1 MNFLTRF
8 SLKNAAAIFILCI
21 MIICGG
27 VYSAFQIK
35 KETMPDIAIPIVAVI
50 TAYPGASPSDIQDKV
65 TKPLEDL
72 MSGVAGI
79 KSVNSTSS
87 ENVSSITAEF
97 DYSANMEDAQR
108 KVEDAIKNVSL
119 PDGVIAPKIMRIN
132 FNSMPV
138 ISFSIS
144 NDTVTAAE
152 LEQKVRDNVLPGL
165 SGIEGVGKAE
175 LASETL
181 KSVYVKLI
189 PGKLKEYNM
198 TSQYVLQLLQAN
210 NVSFPTGSV
219 NINDTI
225 EPVRV
230 SGRFNSLD
238 ELKNMQ
244 LPVIPNTQDTMKST
258 FTQIGSGVES
268 LGKAVGQ
275 LGVGLSGLSQVT
287 AGQIKL
293 LSAIQEIQSQI
304 LAGTIT
310 LNDANQT
317 LKNANATPQEK
328 QIASATI
335 SQLGPK
341 MQIAQAALKQMQDK
355 LKQIQAQT
363 AKAAV
368 SGNAGNAG
376 ASVSRTPDSAAAAQ
390 TVPVLKQVTL
400 GELAEISLGT
410 GNATS
415 ISRTNGS
422 PSVIVQVLKTQEANT
437 VDVSDAVKK
446 KLDELKSL
454 LPKETVAM
462 TTFDQ
467 AVKVNESINGML
479 REGILGAL
487 FAFLVILL
495 FLRNFRTTIIA
506 CVSIPLSILITLTFL
521 KQFNITLNIMTLGG
535 LSVAVG
541 RIVDDSIVV
550 IENIYRHLNMEKLRN
565 VDLIKIAAKE
575 VTSAITSSTITT
587 VAVFVP
593 ITLFVGGF
601 AGIMFKPFAYTV
613 ALALLSSLI
622 VAVTVIPLLSRI
634 LLLKSKKIKNEDFH
648 EGRLMKKYQSFLVWS
663 LNHKVSVLL
672 ISLGLLLGSLS
683 LLFFIPTSFMTEQK
697 EKAINISIDYP
708 AGTDIQVVNKKAEE
722 IEKVLSNDKNV
733 SMYQTTLGSTGSLG
747 IMKSSGSQSSGS
759 IKIKLYDRA
768 NVDEVVK
775 DLTNKLSP
783 NAGKAKI
790 DVVQTNL
797 SGGSMQGSNTIEV
810 VVKGSDIKKIKESA
824 ILLTKELSALK
835 GLDRVSNNL
844 SESKPEIA
852 VNVDR
857 KKASSLGLSAAQV
870 GMTLRDLLNDKVVTT
885 LSVDK
890 NTWDVRMGLKLDKV
904 NKMEDIGAIE
914 IQSPLGNYVKISDV
928 AEVKETP
935 GPISVFSADGDEYAK
950 VTANITEKN
959 SGAVSTRVKEKIASM
974 KLPDGVKTEMGGVT
988 QLMGDTFGQL
998 GLAMVVAVFAVYL
1011 VMMIALGG
1019 AIAPLAILFSLPLA
1033 AIGGLIGLFA
1043 SGVVLDSPAMIG
1055 ALMLIGIVVTNA
1067 IVLIDRVQRNRNE
1080 GMPIREAL
1088 MEAGRI
1094 RMRPILMTA
1103 VATMAAL
1110 IPLAAGIS
1118 KDALL
1123 SQSLAVIVIGGLATS
1138 TLLTLVIVPVAY
1150 EMLENLKLKIAGK
1163 DKSVIVR

>member
-1 MNFLTRF
+1 MNFLTKF
-8 SLKNAAAIFILCI
+8 SLKNAAAIFTLCI

-27 VYSAFQIK
+27 VYSTFQIK
-35 KETMPDIAIPIVAVI
+35 KETMPDITIPIVAVI
-50 TAYPGASPSDIQDKV
+50 TAYPGASPTDIQDKV
-65 TKPLEDL
+65 TKPIETLV
-72 MSGVAGI
+72 SGVAGI

-87 ENVSSITAEF
+87 ENVSSVIVQF
-97 DYSANMEDAQR
+97 DYSANMDNAQR

-119 PDGVIAPKIMRIN
+119 PDGVITPKIMRIN

-144 NDTVTAAE
+144 NSKISAVE
-152 LEQKVRDNVLPGL
+152 LEQKVRDNILPGL
-165 SGIEGVGKAE
+165 SGIEGVGKAQ
-175 LASETL
+175 LATQTL

-189 PGKLKEYNM
+189 PSKLKAYNM
-198 TSQYVLQLLQAN
+198 TSQYVMQLLQAN

-230 SGRFNSLD
+230 SGKFTSLD
-238 ELKNMQ
+238 ELKGML
-244 LPVIPNTQDTMKST
+244 LPITPNTQDALKST
-258 FTQIGSGVES
+258 FTQMGSGVEN

-275 LGVGLSGLSQVT
+275 LGQGLSGLSQAT
-287 AGQIKL
+287 NGQIKL

-310 LNDANQT
+310 LNDASQT
-317 LKNANATPQEK
+317 LKNINATPEQK
-328 QIASATI
+328 QIAKATL
-335 SQLGPK
+335 SQIEPQ
-341 MQIAQAALKQMQDK
+341 MQAAQTALKQMKDK

-363 AKAAV
+363 AKAAIPG
-368 SGNAGNAG
+368 SGQNPG
-376 ASVSRTPDSAAAAQ
+376 AVTQTPDSASAAQ
-390 TVPVLKQVTL
+390 TVPVLKQVAL
-400 GELAEISLGT
+400 GEIAEVTIST
-410 GNATS
+410 GDATS
-415 ISRTNGS
+415 ISRTNGC
-422 PSVIVQVLKTQEANT
+422 PSTIVQVLKTQESNT

-446 KLDELKSL
+446 KLEELKLL
-454 LPKETVAM
+454 LPQDTKIT

-467 AVKVNESINGML
+467 AVKVNESISGML

-506 CVSIPLSILITLTFL
+506 CISIPLSILITLIFL
-521 KQFNITLNIMTLGG
+521 KQLNITLNIMTLGG

-550 IENIYRHLNMEKLRN
+550 IENIYRHLNTEKLRN
-565 VDLIKIAAKE
+565 VDLIKVAAKE

-622 VAVTVIPLLSRI
+622 VAVTVIPLLSKI

-648 EGRLMKKYQSFLVWS
+648 EGKLMKKYQSFLQWS
-663 LNHKVSVLL
+663 LNHKATVLL
-672 ISLGLLLGSLS
+672 VSLGLLLGSLS

-697 EKAINISIDYP
+697 EKAISISIDYP
-708 AGTDIQVVNKKAEE
+708 AGTDIQIVNKKAEE
-722 IEKVLSNDKNV
+722 VEKVLSEDKDIWI
-733 SMYQTTLGSTGSLG
+733 YQTTLGSNGSLG
-747 IMKSSGSQSSGS
+747 VMSGGGSQSSGS
-759 IKIKLYDRA
+759 IKIKLYERA

-775 DLTNKLSP
+775 DLKNKLSS

-797 SGGSMQGSNTIEV
+797 SGGGMEGSNTIEV

-824 ILLTKELSALK
+824 ILLTKELSKIK

-852 VNVDR
+852 VNVDQ

-870 GMTLRDLLNDKVVTT
+870 GMTLRDLLNDKAVTT

-890 NTWDVRMGLKLDKV
+890 NTLDVRMGLKLDKI
-904 NKMEDIGAIE
+904 NKLEDIGEIE
-914 IQSPLGNYVKISDV
+914 VQSPLGNFIKISDI
-928 AEVKETP
+928 AEVKENP
-935 GPISVFSADGDEYAK
+935 GPVSIFSADGDEYAK

-959 SGAVSTRVKEKIASM
+959 SGAVSTRVKDKIAAL
-974 KLPDGVKTEMGGVT
+974 KLPDGIQTEMGGVT

-998 GLAMVVAVFAVYL
+998 GLAMAVAVFAVYL

-1033 AIGGLIGLFA
+1033 VIGGLIGLFV

-1067 IVLIDRVQRNRNE
+1067 IVLIDRVQRNRKE
-1080 GMPIREAL
+1080 GVPIREAL

-1103 VATMAAL
+1103 VATIAAL

-1150 EMLENLKLKIAGK
+1150 EMLENLKARILGK
-1163 DKSVIVR
+1163 SGSI